1 MNIHLDNPSF
11 CLFHISLFHRQ
22 RQRRSDILISRD
34 LNLRKRWLGNNH
46 FGWQTIRDAG
56 NLAISR
62 ARDFRRRTFVTM
74 RRTTD
79 RTVSCKKESL
89 QSRKSSQSTANVIS
103 ISSSECDGSCHE
115 LSSRQ
120 SSRSNQILTVTDGHG
135 IIERSELQNLYH
147 MWKHIFGPRLTFTCK
162 NMIKI
167 DVSEKILICHIYRWT
182 CTVNAMAKANVNL
195 VH

>member
-1 MNIHLDNPSF
+1 
-11 CLFHISLFHRQ
+11 
-22 RQRRSDILISRD
+22 
-34 LNLRKRWLGNNH
+34 
-46 FGWQTIRDAG
+46 
-56 NLAISR
+56 
-62 ARDFRRRTFVTM
+62 M
-74 RRTTD
+74 RGTTD
-79 RTVSCKKESL
+79 RTVSCKKGSL

-103 ISSSECDGSCHE
+103 ISCSECDGSCQE

-135 IIERSELQNLYH
+135 IIEGSELQNLYH
-147 MWKHIFGPRLTFTCK
+147 KWKHIFGPRLAFACK
-162 NMIKI
+162 NMIKT